1 MATSEQIIVYI
12 DTNQLAAQ
20 KKNNYSLYLAKKVNG
35 NYTVVWQSKGP
46 IATVTN
52 PAVYEY
58 KNTFNITIPSYQVNY
73 GTVTDQQGAIS
84 FSAGGKAVNIDE
96 GQTVALDSQGI
107 FATPTNT
114 GTTGVITINNQLQGN
129 PNAIL
134 NDNEGHTIYVNDYS
148 GMDIGQSTLT
158 PIDEYQIWFD
168 SYQNTGTI
176 IAHNVSNA
184 GSVTFSGGVASQT
197 ISYTSEGKWV
207 AGDLP
212 SSSDVDLSSVD
223 AAQNTLAVEVVALF
237 SKALTAGAVTFLLS
251 KLIDKFSG
259 DLRPS
264 KISAGAGNATLDIE
278 FASGPDNG
286 AQVMA
291 MDAYEDAV
299 NNALRAAANEKGSPI
314 AGEKWGLSEP
324 QVAVFYPN

>member
-1 MATSEQIIVYI
+1 MASEQIIVYI

-20 KKNNYSLYLAKKVNG
+20 KANNYSLYLAKKVNG

-46 IATVTN
+46 LATVTN

-96 GQTVALDSQGI
+96 GQTVELNSQGI
-107 FATPTNT
+107 FASPTNT

-134 NDNEGHTIYVNDYS
+134 NDNEGNTIYVNDYS
-148 GMDIGQSTLT
+148 GMDVGQSTLT

-184 GSVTFSGGVASQT
+184 GTVTFSGGVASQT
-197 ISYTSEGKWV
+197 ISYTSEGQWV

-212 SSSDVDLSSVD
+212 SSSDVDLSAVG
-223 AAQNTLAVEVVALF
+223 AATNTLAVQVVALF

-251 KLIDKFSG
+251 KLIDKFA
-259 DLRPS
+259 DNLRPTT
-264 KISAGAGNATLDIE
+264 ITAGAGNATLKFE
-278 FASGPDNG
+278 FANGPDG
-286 AQVMA
+286 DAQVTS
-291 MDAYEDAV
+291 MDSYEDAV
-299 NNALRAAANEKGSPI
+299 NDALKALRNEKNSPIANEK
-314 AGEKWGLSEP
+314 WGISEP
-324 QVAVFYPN
+324 DVAVFYGN